1 MNGQGLFLTGV
12 EMLVLA
18 VVFVILYLVIV
29 VALRKMGPFSPMA
42 QHVLAICVS
51 LLAVI
56 GFAQLLSGS
65 GGSKEDAGK
74 SGWLDFVLL
83 PYIALA
89 IALLL
94 ALLIGLFARALSRGP
109 RDRET
114 EEPRKQSRLRKPDD
128 KESGSLPLNRR
139 LPPQDMNCR
148 IAQFGQPSHRLVRKP
163 WNSDGKGG

>member
-1 MNGQGLFLTGV
+1 MNGQGVFLTGV

-18 VVFVILYLVIV
+18 IIFVILYPVIL
-29 VALRKMGPFSPMA
+29 VALRKMGPFPPMA

-56 GFAQLLSGS
+56 GFTQLLKGS
-65 GGSKEDAGK
+65 ENTGK

-89 IALLL
+89 VALLL
-94 ALLIGLFARALSRGP
+94 ALLIGLVARALSRGP
-109 RDRET
+109 RDREV
-114 EEPRKQSRLRKPDD
+114 EEPPKQSRLRKPDH
-128 KESGSLPLNRR
+128 KESSSLPLNRR

-148 IAQFGQPSHRLVRKP
+148 IAQFGQPLHRLVRKHKS
-163 WNSDGKGG
+163 SDRKGG